1 MNTNTTYSATYHTS
15 TGRYYQATVYL
26 SAVTITI
33 RYRDEENQEKEVYW
47 LTKDLVAYHE
57 QALGGELQYRNNRG
71 EIERLGVRDVQLTE
85 ALKRTLS
92 HHRLFG
98 KAHTRLLNNV
108 WVKLGLITGIIFLVL
123 LGIYLWLVPILG
135 ERMAKGFSKDAEIS
149 MGEQMYQSVLQ
160 QYHVEVKKTAI
171 LNDFYKQLHYDIA
184 YPVSIT
190 VVESNEMNAFAI
202 PGGHIVVYDAILD
215 RMKTPEE
222 LAALLGHE
230 GSHIALRH
238 SLRNIFRSM
247 ARQMFLALIVGNQAG
262 VISEVVGN
270 ADALKGLQYSR
281 SLETE
286 ADDNGLQ
293 LMAKNNINP
302 QGMMRLMQMLQKES
316 GGAEPAPFLSTHP
329 VFKDRIKNIED
340 QIKQLPNV
348 TTANDSLKTI
358 FHSIYE

>member
-1 MNTNTTYSATYHTS
+1 MTTTYSATYHTAN
-15 TGRYYQATVYL
+15 GRYYQAVIFL

-33 RYRDEENQEKEVYW
+33 RYRNEENQEKDVNW
-47 LTKDLVAYHE
+47 LTKDIIVFNKLVV
-57 QALGGELQYRNNRG
+57 GGELQYRNASG
-71 EIERLGVRDVQLTE
+71 EIERLGIRDQQLID
-85 ALKRTLS
+85 ALQKTLS
-92 HHRLFG
+92 HHRVFG
-98 KAHTRLLNNV
+98 NAPTRVLGNI
-108 WVKLGLITGIIFLVL
+108 WIKLGGIALIIL
-123 LGIYLWLVPILG
+123 LLLLATYIWLVPVLG
-135 ERMAKGFSKDAEIS
+135 ENMANRFSKQSEIS
-149 MGEQMYQSVLQ
+149 MGEQMYQSVKS
-160 QYHVEVKKTAI
+160 QYRIDSQKTAI
-171 LNDFYKQLHYDIA
+171 LNEFYKQLHYNVG

-230 GSHIALRH
+230 ASHIALRH

-247 ARQMFLALIVGNQAG
+247 ARQMFLSVIVGDQSGIA
-262 VISEVVGN
+262 SVVVNN

-293 LMAKNNINP
+293 LMVKNNINP
-302 QGMMRLMQMLQKES
+302 QGMRRLMQLLQKES
-316 GGAEPAPFLSTHP
+316 GGGEPAAFLSTHP
-329 VFKDRIKNIED
+329 VFKDRIKNIETKL
-340 QIKQLPNV
+340 QQLPAV